1 MSGSQCNAT
10 AAYTL
15 QETPR
20 IVCFCLLTYL
30 LIVALWL
37 RQVVD
42 IHRQSKKESPLFLGI
57 TLANVDRF

>member
-1 MSGSQCNAT
+1 MQRNGRVY
-10 AAYTL
+10 AAGNTENSL
-15 QETPR
+15 
-20 IVCFCLLTYL
+20 FLLAYLL